1 MKLIR
6 IILSVILA
14 YGVYTETGTWTAV
27 AVLLI
32 IVGMETLYTFLGF
45 TQRLTLTN
53 RKVLGDLL
61 KELNHGLK
69 EVSK

>member
-45 TQRLTLTN
+45 TQSLTLTN
-53 RKVLGDLL
+53 RKVLGDLVNEKL
-61 KELNHGLK
+61 KELK